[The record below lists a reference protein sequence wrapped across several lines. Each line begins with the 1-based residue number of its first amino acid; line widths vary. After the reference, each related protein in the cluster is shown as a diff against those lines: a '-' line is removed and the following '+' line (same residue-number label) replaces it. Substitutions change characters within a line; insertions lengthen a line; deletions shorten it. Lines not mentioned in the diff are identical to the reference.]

1 MVRRKLIRNSSRQ
14 CLPCSRDRAR
24 LASPSQHQD
33 ALRTLSAYRQWLLDT
48 YIQIHRRKIILVMS
62 LGEVEPS
69 YRDEWPEYDSFPVA
83 EQPLNAEKTS

>member
-1 MVRRKLIRNSSRQ
+1 MARRRIIRHHSRQ
-14 CLPCSRDRAR
+14 RLPCSRDRAR
-24 LASPSQHQD
+24 LVSPSQHQE

-69 YRDEWPEYDSFPVA
+69 YRDEWPV
-83 EQPLNAEKTS
+83 